1 MQRSYFELWLICKEH
16 CEKNL
21 MEKVISLEAKC
32 HRLKAQ
38 KGLKRRVL
46 EDIEH
51 AFNEENFEKNIKE
64 R

>member
-1 MQRSYFELWLICKEH
+1 
-16 CEKNL
+16 

-38 KGLKRRVL
+38 KGIKHNRVL
-46 EDIEH
+46 KDIEH
-51 AFNEENFEKNIKE
+51 AFSEENFEKNIKE